1 MVQCHFIQFLNY
13 KFLFYKHEIKNGK
26 YLRKIHKEYTFE
38 YNPYGKMG
46 PERIWIWVDEFGSVK
61 FIRRWW

>member
-1 MVQCHFIQFLNY
+1 MKL
-13 KFLFYKHEIKNGK
+13 KNGK

-38 YNPYGKMG
+38 YNPYGKME
-46 PERIWIWVDEFGSVK
+46 PERMWIWVDEFGSVK